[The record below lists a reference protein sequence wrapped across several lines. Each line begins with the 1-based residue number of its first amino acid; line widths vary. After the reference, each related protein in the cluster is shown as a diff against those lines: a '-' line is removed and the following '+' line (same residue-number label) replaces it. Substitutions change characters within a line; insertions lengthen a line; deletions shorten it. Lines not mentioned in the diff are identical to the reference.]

1 MLTSFVH
8 HRAARHE
15 DLDQNGL
22 DGSVASSFWFQG
34 SDEWYDDAAGHGT
47 HVAGTIAA
55 VNNTIGVVGVA
66 PEAELFAVK
75 YFADDSG
82 FAYSSSLVNSAYKCR
97 DAGAKI
103 ITMSLGGPLP
113 NPFEFLVFDK
123 LLRENGILSFA
134 AAGNGGGHRPS
145 YPASYNGVISV
156 AAVDRNKAH
165 ASFSQ
170 RHRRVDISAP
180 GVDVL
185 SLLPSGGC
193 TECNVNGAAS
203 GYGTASGTSMATPHV
218 AGVAAL
224 LWSFKPEATAT
235 EILRAIEDSA
245 VDLGDVGRDDYYG
258 HGLVNAKEA
267 LIHLNGGP
275 LAEPA
280 GGLGVAS
287 SVAIQRVPTT
297 TSSSLENECDESEVP
312 FGLTIKTDFY
322 GEETSWELIDTLDPS
337 NVVLS
342 GADFEDSKT
351 YEWHKCIPA
360 NCYTFVIKDSAE
372 DGLCC
377 DYGSGS
383 YSVSF
388 GGQEIAKSDG
398 VFASRQA
405 VSMGY
410 CDTASANLPVVNVGG
425 SSEPVQAV
433 DATPT
438 DPDATTDEDCVEI
451 GLTFTTDTFPKENR
465 FELVKLSAAGSS
477 PEKIWDHS
485 SFSESET
492 YEYSTCQDPAGCY
505 EFILWDSFGDGLCF
519 RYGDGSFKLSYDGDI
534 VEESDGSFGH
544 KVQVELGSGC

>member
-1 MLTSFVH
+1 
-8 HRAARHE
+8 
-15 DLDQNGL
+15 
-22 DGSVASSFWFQG
+22 
-34 SDEWYDDAAGHGT
+34 
-47 HVAGTIAA
+47 
-55 VNNTIGVVGVA
+55 
-66 PEAELFAVK
+66 
-75 YFADDSG
+75 
-82 FAYSSSLVNSAYKCR
+82 
-97 DAGAKI
+97 
-103 ITMSLGGPLP
+103 
-113 NPFEFLVFDK
+113 
-123 LLRENGILSFA
+123 
-134 AAGNGGGHRPS
+134 
-145 YPASYNGVISV
+145 
-156 AAVDRNKAH
+156 
-165 ASFSQ
+165 
-170 RHRRVDISAP
+170 
-180 GVDVL
+180 
-185 SLLPSGGC
+185 
-193 TECNVNGAAS
+193 
-203 GYGTASGTSMATPHV
+203 MATPHV

-405 VSMGY
+405 
-410 CDTASANLPVVNVGG
+410 
-425 SSEPVQAV
+425 
-433 DATPT
+433 
-438 DPDATTDEDCVEI
+438 
-451 GLTFTTDTFPKENR
+451 ENR

-505 EFILWDSFGDGLCF
+505 EFILWDSFGDGLCC